1 MKPQNISVLAL
12 ATALVSTIFL
22 APPAVAISRGH
33 SFPAEVLQVLDG
45 DSILVQRESSHH
57 TLRIDLAG
65 IDAKGGSEARKFLND
80 LAYRKIVNVE
90 VSGTDSGLRARVSLD
105 GKDLGKALV
114 DAGLARET
122 HASAHPVRKLK
133 RWGRLTQIVLGGQ
146 GRSAG

>member
-1 MKPQNISVLAL
+1 MKSHHISVLAL
-12 ATALVSTIFL
+12 VTALASTLFV
-22 APPAVAISRGH
+22 APAAMAISRGE
-33 SFPAEVLQVLDG
+33 SFPAEVIQVLDG

-80 LAYRKIVNVE
+80 LAYRKSVNVE
-90 VSGTDSGLRARVSLD
+90 ISGTDRGLRARVSLD

-133 RWGRLTQIVLGGQ
+133 RWGRRIQFAMGHQ